1 MQVVKRAILAS
12 NTICRCAFWVLASSQ
27 TRDPVGPA
35 LVEIWGSMTALKS
48 RICDIGI
55 THANDGV
62 RLNAVKFMEQI
73 VLLYTASTV
82 SSPVSPN
89 VVVQLSPSH
98 PLLKPTVV

>member
-12 NTICRCAFWVLASSQ
+12 NTICRCAFWVLASTQ
-27 TRDPVGPA
+27 PRDPVDSV
-35 LVEIWGSMTALKS
+35 LVQIWGSMTALKS
-48 RICDIGI
+48 RICDIGM
-55 THANDGV
+55 THPNDGV

-73 VLLYTASTV
+73 VLLYTASTT
-82 SSPVSPN
+82 SSPLSPS